1 MKPMYFK
8 LCHNHE
14 NKTLTIPRA
23 ALQFSG
29 LADAEELTLQAGPGC
44 ILISRRDLNVR
55 EAAGTIAQLYEM
67 TDRLMELLVD
77 ASREV
82 AGELEDVP
90 DPLDAL
96 DEEVREDLIA
106 CGADPDGLRFLLEM
120 EGLAD
125 E

>member
-1 MKPMYFK
+1 MGAGP
-8 LCHNHE
+8 E
-14 NKTLTIPRA
+14 NKKQQIPYPA
-23 ALQFSG
+23 MEVSS
-29 LADAEELTLQAGPGC
+29 LADAEELALQAGPGC

-55 EAAGTIAQLYEM
+55 EAAGTIVQLYGVV
-67 TDRLMELLVD
+67 DRLMEQLVD
-77 ASREV
+77 ASREA

-90 DPLDAL
+90 DPLDEL

-120 EGLAD
+120 EGPAD

>member
-1 MKPMYFK
+1 MQFILSRNPESKK
-8 LCHNHE
+8 QQ
-14 NKTLTIPRA
+14 IPYPA
-23 ALQFSG
+23 MEVSG
-29 LADAEELTLQAGPGC
+29 LANAEELTLQAGPGC

-55 EAAGTIAQLYEM
+55 EAAGTIAQLYEVV
-67 TDRLMELLVD
+67 DRLMALLVD
-77 ASREV
+77 ASREA
-82 AGELEDVP
+82 AGELEDVS
-90 DPLDAL
+90 DPLDEL

>member
-1 MKPMYFK
+1 M
-8 LCHNHE
+8 E
-14 NKTLTIPRA
+14 V
-23 ALQFSG
+23 SS
-29 LADAEELTLQAGPGC
+29 LADAEELALQAGPGC

-55 EAAGTIAQLYEM
+55 EAAGTIVQLYGVV
-67 TDRLMELLVD
+67 DRLMEQLVD
-77 ASREV
+77 ASREA

-90 DPLDAL
+90 DPLDEL

-120 EGLAD
+120 EGPAD